1 VSGALTRK
9 SLLRATTR
17 RLFADECVRLAY
29 NAEVGRDEDN
39 MPEEGYTEGA
49 AIPCLFASATSRE
62 VIEGAEA
69 LAIDGKLWLPHDT
82 IYDNRDRFRLT
93 KRYGEAMPTP
103 LTFAVVGAPRPGPEA
118 LVLKVALVTD
128 GSDG

>member
-17 RLFADECVRLAY
+17 RLLSDECVRLAY
-29 NAEVGRDEDN
+29 GETGRDEDN
-39 MPEEGYTEGA
+39 IPEEGYTAGA
-49 AIPCLFASATSRE
+49 VLPCLFASATSRE
-62 VIEGAEA
+62 VMDGTEV
-69 LAIDGKLWLPHDT
+69 LAIDGTLWLPHDT
-82 IYDNRDRFRLT
+82 SYDSRDRFRLT
-93 KRYGEAMPTP
+93 KRYGDTLTKP